1 MRKLVSFFPS
11 RCLAGALE
19 FRMNIVYIIICDKH
33 HEVAEIP
40 PGREL
45 SNLLSIL
52 SILQQLHIAVE
63 EVK

>member
-45 SNLLSIL
+45 SNLIEAFIHFEHTATASYCC
-52 SILQQLHIAVE
+52 
-63 EVK
+63 